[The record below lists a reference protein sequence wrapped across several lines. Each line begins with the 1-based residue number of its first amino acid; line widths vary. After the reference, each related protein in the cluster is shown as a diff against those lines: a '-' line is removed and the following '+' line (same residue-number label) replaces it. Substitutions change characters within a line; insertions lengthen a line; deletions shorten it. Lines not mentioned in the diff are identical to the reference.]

1 MLRVGTNSMPR
12 ADAAVAAREIRERL
26 ELELVSL
33 HGASPLGLK
42 KFLLEIRTLGVLDC
56 FEER

>member
-42 KFLLEIRTLGVLDC
+42 KLLEIRTLGVLDC

>member
-1 MLRVGTNSMPR
+1 MPR

-42 KFLLEIRTLGVLDC
+42 KLLEIRTLGVLDC